1 MASQSQS
8 RWKSGFKTLH
18 DKTFRQLDRVGVQVN
33 KASGKLGM
41 EGFWPG
47 PMAGEIEKS
56 ARILRT
62 FTSDEVLE
70 TANPANKKKTQKVLV
85 KIPPKLIRDAQG
97 LAIFTVFR
105 TGLGVSAA
113 SGSGVVIAR
122 DSEGTWGPPSGILIH
137 TIGFGFLAGAD
148 VYDVVLILRNRRAV
162 KAFANPKVSLG
173 AELSVAAG
181 PLGAGAIVDS
191 GIEAAPVLSYVKSK
205 GLYGG
210 AQVDGNIIIER
221 SDENKRFYG
230 RPIKASEIL
239 DLHSRTEVPAG
250 SEPLHIAIAAAQGLI
265 PTAQL
270 LYPDMQRRLP
280 PSFTTAV
287 QMQDATDEGAV
298 GTRRGTEEG
307 EVVFRVDSAESI
319 DKSQTAIYDTKPL
332 PYIRGHIP
340 TVSQY

>member
-1 MASQSQS
+1 MATTQSKW
-8 RWKSGFKTLH
+8 RSGLKTLH
-18 DKTFRQLDRVGVQVN
+18 DKTFKQLDRVGVQVN

-41 EGFWPG
+41 ESFWPG
-47 PMAGEIEKS
+47 PMPREIEK
-56 ARILRT
+56 ATRILNT
-62 FTSDEVLE
+62 FTANELLE
-70 TANPANKKKTQKVLV
+70 TADPIDKKKTQKVLV
-85 KIPPKLIRDAQG
+85 KIPPSFIRDAQG

-105 TGLGVSAA
+105 SGLGFSAA

-137 TIGFGFLAGAD
+137 TLGFGFLAGVD

-181 PLGAGAIVDS
+181 PLGTGAMVNT

-210 AQVDGNIIIER
+210 VQVDGNVIVER
-221 SDENKRFYG
+221 KDENRRFYG

-250 SEPLHIAIAAAQGLI
+250 SEPLHIAIAAAEGLI
-265 PTAQL
+265 STAQL
-270 LYPDMQRRLP
+270 RYRDRDIQIQRRVP
-280 PSFTTAV
+280 PTTMATSSSA
-287 QMQDATDEGAV
+287 QRQDSTNEDIVDADEYYDNEEEEAIFD
-298 GTRRGTEEG
+298 RR
-307 EVVFRVDSAESI
+307 
-319 DKSQTAIYDTKPL
+319 KSLDEKQPF
-332 PYIRGHIP
+332 
-340 TVSQY
+340 